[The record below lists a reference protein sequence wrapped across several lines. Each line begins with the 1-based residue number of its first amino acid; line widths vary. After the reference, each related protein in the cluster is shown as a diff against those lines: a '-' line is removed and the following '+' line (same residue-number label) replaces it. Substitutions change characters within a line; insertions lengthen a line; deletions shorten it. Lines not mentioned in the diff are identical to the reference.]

1 MLAVYPASGGLGSS
15 IVSHLLA
22 RSPQPSSS
30 LLFVSR
36 NPDKLNAA
44 EESGVTLRQA
54 DYDQPETLEGVFAG
68 AETLCLISYP
78 SIQIEHRFKSHK
90 RAIEAARRSGVN
102 HVLYTSLAFA
112 GSPESTESVAQV
124 MQAHLLTEQYLRE
137 LQAQDESFSFTIV
150 REGLYS
156 ESFPIYTAFYS
167 PSSPSRTI
175 RIPHAPAGAGRGLA
189 WVKRDELGEATA
201 RILLS
206 SSSEWKNR
214 TVVLSGARDPP
225 QPDLRVERVSVEEY
239 AAQAQ
244 VQEGF
249 AAYPGDGGGRH
260 WAEKWANAW
269 EAIERGETGTVTTTM
284 RDVLGRE
291 PEGFEETL
299 TEMLEK

>member
-1 MLAVYPASGGLGSS
+1 
-15 IVSHLLA
+15 
-22 RSPQPSSS
+22 
-30 LLFVSR
+30 
-36 NPDKLNAA
+36 
-44 EESGVTLRQA
+44 
-54 DYDQPETLEGVFAG
+54 
-68 AETLCLISYP
+68 
-78 SIQIEHRFKSHK
+78 
-90 RAIEAARRSGVN
+90 
-102 HVLYTSLAFA
+102 
-112 GSPESTESVAQV
+112 

-137 LQAQDESFSFTIV
+137 LQAQDDSFSFTVRPRPPPCTEREKRLADPVVQIV

-175 RIPHAPAGAGRGLA
+175 RIPHGPAGAGRGIA

-206 SSSEWKNR
+206 LTSAASSSEWKNR
-214 TVVLSGARDPP
+214 TVVLSGAREWSLAETAQLLGRLSNPP

-239 AAQAQ
+239 AGQAQ

-249 AAYPGDGGGRH
+249 SAYPGDGGGRH

-269 EAIERGETGTVTTTM
+269 DAIERGETGVVTTTM
-284 RDVLGRE
+284 REVLGRE

-299 TEMLEK
+299 KGMLAK